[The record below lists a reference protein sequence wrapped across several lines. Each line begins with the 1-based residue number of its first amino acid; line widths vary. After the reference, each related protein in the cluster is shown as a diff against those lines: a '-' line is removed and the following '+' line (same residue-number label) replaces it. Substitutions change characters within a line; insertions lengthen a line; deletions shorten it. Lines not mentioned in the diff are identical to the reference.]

1 MAVLDVTLIR
11 SRTSV
16 RTAPRDAVRGAGTA
30 TLLVGGW
37 LASVTVAP
45 HVQLS
50 ASAHNVVLFGHL
62 AALLCGFGAVLAI
75 DWFGLLW
82 ATGRRPF
89 TEVVRTA
96 TALHTLIWVGLAG
109 LVATG
114 ALLQPDPT
122 SVQSRVKLALVLVI
136 GVNGLY
142 AHLLQAEL
150 RSARLAAFAADQ
162 APWAAAPRSLLTRAA
177 ATAVVSQLCWWTTIV
192 IGFAHTRR

>member
-1 MAVLDVTLIR
+1 MAVLDVPLLR
-11 SRTSV
+11 PRAHV
-16 RTAPRDAVRGAGTA
+16 RAALPDAVRGAAAA

-37 LASVTVAP
+37 LTAVIVAR
-45 HVQLS
+45 HVHLS
-50 ASAHNVVLFGHL
+50 TTAHNVALFGHL

-114 ALLQPDPT
+114 ALLQPDTT
-122 SVQSRVKLALVLVI
+122 SAQSRVKLALVLVI

-150 RSARLAAFAADQ
+150 RSVRLAAFAADR
-162 APWAAAPRSLLTRAA
+162 APWTAAPTSLLARAA
-177 ATAVVSQLCWWTTIV
+177 ATATVSQLCWWTTIV